1 MQHKPRLRGRMR
13 VRVLLAAVALPL
25 VLWALLPLPSTGQSK
40 QEELQKLQQR
50 IDRAREKIG
59 RKKGT
64 ERVLTTQISGHNR
77 RIRRLQR
84 RIGTLQT
91 RQQRVQ
97 VDLDAKRAE
106 LEGLRADLR
115 SERARL
121 VRLRSRLDETRTR
134 LRLRLV
140 EIYKA
145 EPPDVVTVVLNSDG
159 FADLLE
165 RTEFIR
171 RISDQ
176 DRRIVTI
183 VRAAKIDSLASE
195 RKLAAI
201 EARQRVVTAIVQ
213 RRRDEI
219 AGVRMAL
226 VGTRVGYT
234 RTKNGKAVALS
245 KVRDDRRELE
255 QHVDSLEAASNK
267 IAGQLA
273 AAQGQYAGD
282 LPIRRG
288 NGSMIWPV
296 NGPITGSFGEAGPGH
311 MHAGIDIAAGEGTP
325 IRAAD
330 AGRVVLMQG
339 TGASGGYGNFTC
351 VQHTA
356 SMSTCYAHQ
365 SRFGTSVGASVS
377 QGQVIGYVGN
387 TGHSFGAHL
396 HFEVRIGGSPVN
408 PMGYL

>member
-1 MQHKPRLRGRMR
+1 MR
-13 VRVLLAAVALPL
+13 ARVLLAAVVLPL

-40 QEELQKLQQR
+40 QQELKELQSK
-50 IDRAREKIG
+50 IDRARAKIG

-64 ERVLTTQISGHNR
+64 ERVLTTQISGYNR
-77 RIRRLQR
+77 RIRRLQG
-84 RIGTLQT
+84 RIGVLQT

-97 VDLDAKRAE
+97 VDLDDKRSE
-106 LEGLRADLR
+106 LESLRSELR

-121 VRLRSRLDETRTR
+121 LRLRARLDETRTM
-134 LRLRLV
+134 LRSRLV

-145 EPPDVVTVVLNSDG
+145 EPPDVVTVILNSDG

-176 DRRIVTI
+176 DRKIVTI
-183 VRAAKIDSLASE
+183 VRAAKTDSVTSE
-195 RKLAAI
+195 KKLAKL
-201 EARQRVVTAIVQ
+201 EARQRLVTAIVQ

-219 AGVRMAL
+219 AGVKMEL
-226 VGTRVGYT
+226 IGTRVGYT
-234 RTKNGKAVALS
+234 RTKNGKAAALS
-245 KVRDDRRELE
+245 TVRESRKHLE
-255 QHVDSLEAASNK
+255 EHVDSLEAASSK
-267 IAGQLA
+267 IAGDLA
-273 AAQGQYAGD
+273 AAQGRYAGD

-288 NGSMIWPV
+288 NGSMVWPV
-296 NGPITGSFGEAGPGH
+296 NGPITGVFGEARPGH

-325 IRAAD
+325 IHAAD
-330 AGRVVLMQG
+330 AGRVVLIQG

-356 SMSTCYAHQ
+356 SMSSCYAHQ
-365 SRFGTSVGASVS
+365 SRIGTSQGASVS
-377 QGQVIGYVGN
+377 KGQVIGYVGN

-396 HFEVRIGGSPVN
+396 HFEVRINGSPTN
-408 PMGYL
+408 PMNYL

>member
-1 MQHKPRLRGRMR
+1 MR
-13 VRVLLAAVALPL
+13 VRVLLAAVALPI
-25 VLWALLPLPSTGQSK
+25 VLWALLPLPSSGQSK
-40 QEELQKLQQR
+40 QEELRRLQER
-50 IDRAREKIG
+50 IDRARKKIG
-59 RKKGT
+59 VKRGT
-64 ERVLTTQISGHNR
+64 ERVLTTQITRYNR
-77 RIRRLQR
+77 RIRRLQG
-84 RIGTLQT
+84 RIADLQA
-91 RQQRVQ
+91 RQQRV
-97 VDLDAKRAE
+97 E
-106 LEGLRADLR
+106 LERLRSELR

-121 VRLRSRLDETRTR
+121 VRLRARLNETRAQ
-134 LRLRLV
+134 LRVRLV

-145 EPPDVVTVVLNSDG
+145 EPPDVVTVILNSDG

-183 VRAAKIDSLASE
+183 VRAAKIDSVASE
-195 RKLAAI
+195 KRLARL
-201 EARQRVVTAIVQ
+201 EARQRLVTAIVE

-219 AGVRMAL
+219 SEVRLAL
-226 VGTRVGYT
+226 VGTRAGYT
-234 RTKNGKAVALS
+234 RTKNGKAAALGR
-245 KVRDDRRELE
+245 VRADRAHLE
-255 QHVDSLEAASNK
+255 EHVDGLEAASRK
-267 IAGQLA
+267 IAGQLN
-273 AAQGQYAGD
+273 AAQGRYAGD

-296 NGPITGSFGEAGPGH
+296 NGALSSTFGPRWGRL
-311 MHAGIDIAAGEGTP
+311 HAGIDIAAAEGTP

-330 AGRVVLMQG
+330 GGRVVLIQG
-339 TGASGGYGNFTC
+339 TGASGGYGNFSC

-365 SRFGTSVGASVS
+365 SRFATRLGARVS

-387 TGHSFGAHL
+387 TGNSFGAHL
-396 HFEVRIGGSPVN
+396 HFEVRVGGSPVN

>member
-1 MQHKPRLRGRMR
+1 MAPATYTARCMR

-25 VLWALLPLPSTGQSK
+25 VLWAVLPLPSTGQSK
-40 QEELQKLQQR
+40 QQELEALQKK
-50 IDRAREKIG
+50 IDQAREKIG

-64 ERVLTTQISGHNR
+64 ERVLTTQISAYNK
-77 RIRRLQR
+77 RIRRLQAK
-84 RIGTLQT
+84 IGTLQT

-97 VDLDAKRAE
+97 VDLDDKRAE
-106 LEGLRADLR
+106 LESLRSELR
-115 SERARL
+115 SERARV
-121 VRLRSRLDETRTR
+121 VRLRARLEETRR
-134 LRLRLV
+134 LLRLRLV

-176 DRRIVTI
+176 DRKVVTI
-183 VRAAKIDSLASE
+183 VRAARTDSVASEKKLAS
-195 RKLAAI
+195 L
-201 EARQRVVTAIVQ
+201 EARQRLVTAIVQ
-213 RRRDEI
+213 KRRDEI
-219 AGVRMAL
+219 AGVKMEL
-226 VGTRVGYT
+226 IGTRVGYT
-234 RTKNGKAVALS
+234 RTKDGKAAALGG
-245 KVRDDRRELE
+245 VREDRKRLE
-255 QHVDSLEAASNK
+255 DHVDGLEAASNK
-267 IAGQLA
+267 ITGQLNA
-273 AAQGQYAGD
+273 LQGQYAGD
-282 LPIRRG
+282 LPIKRG

-296 NGPITGSFGEAGPGH
+296 NGPLSSPFGPRWGRL
-311 MHAGIDIAAGEGTP
+311 HAGIDISAGEGTP
-325 IRAAD
+325 IHAAD

-377 QGQVIGYVGN
+377 KGQVIGAVGN
-387 TGHSFGAHL
+387 TGNSFGAHL
-396 HFEVRIGGSPVN
+396 HFEVRINGSPTN
-408 PMGYL
+408 PLNYL

>member
-1 MQHKPRLRGRMR
+1 MR
-13 VRVLLAAVALPL
+13 ARVLLAAVALPL

-40 QEELQKLQQR
+40 QEELDKLQQR
-50 IDRAREKIG
+50 IDRARDKIG

-64 ERVLTTQISGHNR
+64 ERVLTTQISRYNA
-77 RIRRLQR
+77 RIRRLQG

-91 RQQRVQ
+91 RQGQVQ

-106 LEGLRADLR
+106 LESLRGELR

-121 VRLRSRLDETRTR
+121 VRLRARLVETRAQ
-134 LRLRLV
+134 LRARLV

-145 EPPDVVTVVLNSDG
+145 EPPDVVTVILNSDG

-165 RTEFIR
+165 RTEFMR
-171 RISDQ
+171 RISNQ
-176 DRRIVTI
+176 DRKIVSI
-183 VRAAKIDSLASE
+183 VRAAKIDSLTSE
-195 RKLAAI
+195 RKLARL
-201 EARQRVVTAIVQ
+201 EARQKLVTAIVQ

-219 AGVRMAL
+219 AGVKMEL
-226 VGTRVGYT
+226 IGTRVGYT
-234 RTKNGKAVALS
+234 RTKNGKAAALS
-245 KVRDDRRELE
+245 TVRASRKNLE
-255 QHVDSLEAASNK
+255 EHVDGLEVASNK

-282 LPIRRG
+282 LPVRRG
-288 NGSMIWPV
+288 NGSMVWPV
-296 NGPITGSFGEAGPGH
+296 NGSISGVFGESRPGH

-330 AGRVVLMQG
+330 AGRVVLIQG
-339 TGASGGYGNFTC
+339 IGASGGYGNFTC
-351 VQHTA
+351 VQHTS
-356 SMSTCYAHQ
+356 SMSSCYAHQ
-365 SRFGTSVGASVS
+365 SRVGTSQGARVS

-396 HFEVRIGGSPVN
+396 HFEVRVNGAPTN
-408 PMGYL
+408 PMNYL

>member
-1 MQHKPRLRGRMR
+1 MR

-25 VLWALLPLPSTGQSK
+25 VLWALLPLASAGQSK
-40 QEELQKLQQR
+40 QQELQELQQR
-50 IDRAREKIG
+50 IDRARDRIG

-64 ERVLTTQISGHNR
+64 ERVLTTQISGYNR

-84 RIGTLQT
+84 KIGTLQT

-106 LEGLRADLR
+106 LESLR
-115 SERARL
+115 SELRFERARL
-121 VRLRSRLDETRTR
+121 VRLRARLDETRR
-134 LRLRLV
+134 QLRLRLV

-145 EPPDVVTVVLNSDG
+145 EPPDVVTVILNSDG
-159 FADLLE
+159 FAELLE

-176 DRRIVTI
+176 DRKIVTI
-183 VRAAKIDSLASE
+183 VRAARIDSVASE
-195 RKLAAI
+195 RKLARL
-201 EARQRVVTAIVQ
+201 EARQRLVTAIVQ

-219 AGVRMAL
+219 AGVKMEL
-226 VGTRVGYT
+226 IGTRVGYT
-234 RTKNGKAVALS
+234 RTKDGKAAALGS
-245 KVRDDRRELE
+245 VREDRKRLE
-255 QHVDSLEAASNK
+255 DHVDGLEAASNK
-267 IAGQLA
+267 IARQLNSL
-273 AAQGQYAGD
+273 QGQYAGD
-282 LPIRRG
+282 LPIKRG

-296 NGPITGSFGEAGPGH
+296 NGPLSSPFGPRWGRL
-311 MHAGIDIAAGEGTP
+311 HAGIDISAGEGTP
-325 IRAAD
+325 IHAAD

-339 TGASGGYGNFTC
+339 TGGSGGYGNFTC
-351 VQHTA
+351 VQHTGA
-356 SMSTCYAHQ
+356 MSSCYAHQ

-396 HFEVRIGGSPVN
+396 HFEVRVGGSPVN